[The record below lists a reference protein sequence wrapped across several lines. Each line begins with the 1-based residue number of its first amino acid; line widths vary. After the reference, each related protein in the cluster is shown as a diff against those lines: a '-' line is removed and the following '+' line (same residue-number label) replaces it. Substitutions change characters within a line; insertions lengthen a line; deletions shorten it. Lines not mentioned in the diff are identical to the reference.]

1 MDHASKA
8 NFGIISR
15 EKLCSNSI
23 TREAGKRITEWW
35 VENVHLT
42 KERTLLSTSPK
53 MITIPD
59 TYLEKEGESFIKGGK
74 WEADS
79 TGKEGLM
86 FWN

>member
-1 MDHASKA
+1 M
-8 NFGIISR
+8 
-15 EKLCSNSI
+15 
-23 TREAGKRITEWW
+23 
-35 VENVHLT
+35 ENVHLT